1 MDRLVTLLRRSL
13 LRRNA
18 GIDPFT
24 IMEIATLLRPAI
36 AGRGDVESA
45 VQALASALE
54 RAYVDDARRVAVE
67 VVEEVVRACRSSG
80 CE

>member
-24 IMEIATLLRPAI
+24 VMEIATLLRPALS
-36 AGRGDVESA
+36 GRGNMESA
-45 VQALASALE
+45 VQALTSALE
-54 RAYVDDARRVAVE
+54 QAYVSDARRVAVE
-67 VVEEVVRACRSSG
+67 VIDEVVRACKSSG
-80 CE
+80 CS